1 VHPQPDAQPLT
12 EGPGTTQDPA
22 QPTTMLWHPSDRDR
36 VKEALRLALG
46 ALDERTRF
54 SQALLDD
61 PQVLGVEDPRLLRDQ
76 VANDQAATVV
86 LRSLLEGGDTE
97 TGVK

>member
-1 VHPQPDAQPLT
+1 VHPQPDPQPLT
-12 EGPGTTQDPA
+12 HVSGAPQDPA
-22 QPTTMLWHPSDRDR
+22 QPTTMLWHPGDRDR

-61 PQVLGVEDPRLLRDQ
+61 PQLLGVGDPRRLRDQ

-86 LRSLLEGGDTE
+86 LRGLLDGGDTE
-97 TGVK
+97 QGVE